1 MNKYLVVTVSILVF
15 IVLALGIMALFLNFG
30 YSTIVH
36 DSACSPPCW
45 HRIVPGRTSTWQ
57 AQQILEEMNVS
68 MTPWSDYGEDGTL
81 SWFFRY
87 PIHDAAG
94 FAYSQGGVVQVLSI
108 QTRRSLTLE
117 DAFDRIGDPA
127 FYWTAITQMEGEPW
141 IEVYFVNDERGFVTK
156 TSIPVEPGEESH
168 AIKITADTPVDRVI
182 YFQPGQF
189 DKLLD
194 AEILEDVS
202 KESVLSGLQ
211 PWEGYGV
218 ISY

>member
-15 IVLALGIMALFLNFG
+15 IVLVLGVMALFLNFG

-94 FAYSQGGVVQVLSI
+94 FAYSQGGVVQAISI

-117 DAFDRIGDPA
+117 DAFDRIGEPA
-127 FYWTAITQMEGEPW
+127 FYWTAKTQVEGDPW
-141 IEVYFVNDERGFVTK
+141 LEIYFVNDERGFVVKASQPRQAGT
-156 TSIPVEPGEESH
+156 EPIE
-168 AIKITADTPVDRVI
+168 ITANTLVDRVI
-182 YFQPGQF
+182 YFQPGMF
-189 DKLLD
+189 DRIFD
-194 AEILEDVS
+194 ADILEGMNKDS
-202 KESVLSGLQ
+202 ALSDLQ
-211 PWEGYGV
+211 PWDGYGA
-218 ISY
+218 IFY